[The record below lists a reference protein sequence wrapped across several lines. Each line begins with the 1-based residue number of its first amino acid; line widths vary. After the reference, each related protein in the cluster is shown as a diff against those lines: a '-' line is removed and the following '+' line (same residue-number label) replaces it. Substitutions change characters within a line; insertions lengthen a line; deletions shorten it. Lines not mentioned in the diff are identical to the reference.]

1 MNYLAHA
8 YLSFEITDITVGNM
22 ISDFVKGKQKLDY
35 PFAIQQGIV
44 LHRAIDSFTDSHAVT
59 RQAKSFFKEAY
70 GLYAG
75 PLVDVVYDHFL
86 ANDPLR
92 FPETGEK
99 GPAAG
104 EGGGGTGDG
113 VGGAGGD
120 KGGTGQGARGPGDG
134 VPSPGEGARGTE
146 GGAIGDEET
155 GGTGLKAFAQKTY
168 ERLSTRE
175 ALMPERFGRFFPYMR
190 AQDWLF
196 NYRYKQG
203 ILNSFEGL
211 ARRAAYMGSSEQAGQ
226 LFEKHYSGL
235 EACYTDFFP
244 ALQDFALRTLEQL
257 QEVKG

>member
-35 PFAIQQGIV
+35 PIAIQQGIT
-44 LHRAIDSFTDSHAVT
+44 LHRAIDSFTDSHAIT
-59 RQAKSFFKEAY
+59 RQAKSFFKEDY

-92 FPETGEK
+92 FPETGQK
-99 GPAAG
+99 
-104 EGGGGTGDG
+104 
-113 VGGAGGD
+113 
-120 KGGTGQGARGPGDG
+120 
-134 VPSPGEGARGTE
+134 EGATGPQTPATAN
-146 GGAIGDEET
+146 GEET

-168 ERLSTRE
+168 EQLSTRQ
-175 ALMPERFGRFFPYMR
+175 ALLPERFGRFFHYMR

-203 ILNSFEGL
+203 IFNAFAGL
-211 ARRAAYMGSSEQAGQ
+211 ARRAAYMGTSEQAGL
-226 LFEKHYSGL
+226 LFEKYYSGL

-244 ALQDFALRTLEQL
+244 ALQDFALRTLQQL
-257 QEVKG
+257 QVAKG

>member
-35 PFAIQQGIV
+35 PIAIQQGIM
-44 LHRAIDSFTDSHAVT
+44 LHRFIDSFTDSHAVT

-104 EGGGGTGDG
+104 
-113 VGGAGGD
+113 
-120 KGGTGQGARGPGDG
+120 
-134 VPSPGEGARGTE
+134 
-146 GGAIGDEET
+146 DEET

-168 ERLSTRE
+168 ERLSTRQ
-175 ALMPERFGRFFPYMR
+175 ALMPERFGRFFHYMR

-203 ILNSFEGL
+203 IFNSFEGL
-211 ARRAAYMGSSEQAGQ
+211 SRRAAYMGSSEQAGQ
-226 LFEKHYSGL
+226 LFEKHYSEL

>member
-35 PFAIQQGIV
+35 PIAIQQGIM
-44 LHRAIDSFTDSHAVT
+44 LHRFIDSFTDSHAVT

-104 EGGGGTGDG
+104 DGT
-113 VGGAGGD
+113 
-120 KGGTGQGARGPGDG
+120 RGP
-134 VPSPGEGARGTE
+134 E

-168 ERLSTRE
+168 ERLSSRQ
-175 ALMPERFGRFFPYMR
+175 ALMPERFGRFFHYMR

-203 ILNSFEGL
+203 IFNSFEGL
-211 ARRAAYMGSSEQAGQ
+211 ARRAAYMGSSERAAQ

-257 QEVKG
+257 QEVKS

>member
-35 PFAIQQGIV
+35 PVAIQHGIT

-59 RQAKSFFKEAY
+59 RQAKSFFKGAY

-92 FPETGEK
+92 FPETGQK
-99 GPAAG
+99 
-104 EGGGGTGDG
+104 
-113 VGGAGGD
+113 
-120 KGGTGQGARGPGDG
+120 
-134 VPSPGEGARGTE
+134 EGATGPQAPSAAN
-146 GGAIGDEET
+146 GEET

-168 ERLSTRE
+168 EQLSARQ
-175 ALMPERFGRFFPYMR
+175 ALMPERFGRLFHYMR

-196 NYRYKQG
+196 NYRYKEG
-203 ILNSFEGL
+203 IFNAFAGL
-211 ARRAAYMGSSEQAGQ
+211 ARRAAYMGSAEQADL
-226 LFEKHYSGL
+226 LFEQYYTGL

-244 ALQDFALRTLEQL
+244 TLQDFALRTLQQL
-257 QEVKG
+257 QVAKG

>member
-35 PFAIQQGIV
+35 PIAIQQGIM
-44 LHRAIDSFTDSHAVT
+44 LHRFIDSFTDSHAVT

-104 EGGGGTGDG
+104 DG
-113 VGGAGGD
+113 VGGAG
-120 KGGTGQGARGPGDG
+120 QGARGP
-134 VPSPGEGARGTE
+134 E

-168 ERLSTRE
+168 ERLSTRQ
-175 ALMPERFGRFFPYMR
+175 ALMPERFGRFFHYMR

-203 ILNSFEGL
+203 IFNSFEGL

>member
-35 PFAIQQGIV
+35 PLAIQQGIT
-44 LHRAIDSFTDSHAVT
+44 LHRAIDYFTDSHAVT

-92 FPETGEK
+92 FPETGSGEAS
-99 GPAAG
+99 GGSRAPAGANEEAAG
-104 EGGGGTGDG
+104 
-113 VGGAGGD
+113 A
-120 KGGTGQGARGPGDG
+120 
-134 VPSPGEGARGTE
+134 
-146 GGAIGDEET
+146 
-155 GGTGLKAFAQKTY
+155 GLKAFAQKTY
-168 ERLSTRE
+168 EQLGTRE
-175 ALMPERFGRFFPYMR
+175 ALLPERFGRFFHHMR

-203 ILNSFEGL
+203 IFNAFAGL
-211 ARRAAYMGSSEQAGQ
+211 ARRAAYMGSSERAGL
-226 LFEKHYSGL
+226 LFEQHYAGL
-235 EACYTDFFP
+235 EACYTDLFP
-244 ALQDFALRTLEQL
+244 ALQDFALRTLQQL
-257 QEVKG
+257 QEAKG

>member
-8 YLSFEITDITVGNM
+8 YLSFEITDIAVGNM

-35 PFAIQQGIV
+35 PIAIQQGIM
-44 LHRAIDSFTDSHAVT
+44 LHRFIDSFTDSHAVT

-99 GPAAG
+99 GPVAG
-104 EGGGGTGDG
+104 DGMRGPGERVGGTGGGLDGAGGGT
-113 VGGAGGD
+113 
-120 KGGTGQGARGPGDG
+120 RGPGDR
-134 VPSPGEGARGTE
+134 ARGPE

-168 ERLSTRE
+168 ERLSTRQ
-175 ALMPERFGRFFPYMR
+175 ALMPERFGRFFHYMR

-203 ILNSFEGL
+203 IFNSFEGL
-211 ARRAAYMGSSEQAGQ
+211 ARRAAYMGSSERAAQ

-257 QEVKG
+257 QEVKS

>member
-35 PFAIQQGIV
+35 PIAIQQGIT

-92 FPETGEK
+92 FPDTGEK
-99 GPAAG
+99 
-104 EGGGGTGDG
+104 EGIP
-113 VGGAGGD
+113 VPQAPGA
-120 KGGTGQGARGPGDG
+120 TNR
-134 VPSPGEGARGTE
+134 
-146 GGAIGDEET
+146 EET

-168 ERLSTRE
+168 EQLSTRQ
-175 ALMPERFGRFFPYMR
+175 ALMPERFGRLFHYMQE
-190 AQDWLF
+190 QDWLF

-203 ILNSFEGL
+203 IFNAFAGL
-211 ARRAAYMGSSEQAGQ
+211 ARRAAYMGSSEQADL
-226 LFEKHYSGL
+226 LFERYYTGL

-244 ALQDFALRTLEQL
+244 ALQDFALRTLQQL
-257 QEVKG
+257 QEAKG

>member
-22 ISDFVKGKQKLDY
+22 ISDFVKGKQKFDY
-35 PFAIQQGIV
+35 PIAIQQGIT

-59 RQAKSFFKEAY
+59 REAKSFFRESY
-70 GLYAG
+70 RLYAG
-75 PLVDVVYDHFL
+75 PLVDVAYDHFL

-99 GPAAG
+99 APAAG
-104 EGGGGTGDG
+104 PRAPIA
-113 VGGAGGD
+113 GAGVAGIVN
-120 KGGTGQGARGPGDG
+120 R
-134 VPSPGEGARGTE
+134 
-146 GGAIGDEET
+146 EET

-168 ERLSTRE
+168 EQLSTRQ
-175 ALMPERFGRFFPYMR
+175 AVLPERFGRLFHYMK

-196 NYRYKQG
+196 NYRYKEG
-203 ILNSFEGL
+203 IFNSFAGL
-211 ARRAAYMGSSEQAGQ
+211 ARRATYMGSAEQAGL
-226 LFEKHYSGL
+226 LFEQHYGEL

-257 QEVKG
+257 QEAKG

>member
-8 YLSFEITDITVGNM
+8 YLSFEITDITIGNM

-35 PFAIQQGIV
+35 PIAIQQGIM
-44 LHRAIDSFTDSHAVT
+44 LHRFIDSFTDSHAVT

-99 GPAAG
+99 GP
-104 EGGGGTGDG
+104 
-113 VGGAGGD
+113 VGGRGA
-120 KGGTGQGARGPGDG
+120 GQGARIPAEG
-134 VPSPGEGARGTE
+134 VPSPADSARGPE

-168 ERLSTRE
+168 ERLSTKQ
-175 ALMPERFGRFFPYMR
+175 ALMPERFGRLFHYMR

-235 EACYTDFFP
+235 EACYIDFFP

>member
-1 MNYLAHA
+1 
-8 YLSFEITDITVGNM
+8 M

-35 PFAIQQGIV
+35 PLAIQQGIT

-92 FPETGEK
+92 FPEMGNEEAGGSPRAPAGVEK
-99 GPAAG
+99 GADGPHAPPAAN
-104 EGGGGTGDG
+104 
-113 VGGAGGD
+113 
-120 KGGTGQGARGPGDG
+120 R
-134 VPSPGEGARGTE
+134 
-146 GGAIGDEET
+146 EET

-168 ERLSTRE
+168 EQLSTRQ
-175 ALMPERFGRFFPYMR
+175 ALLPERFGRFFHYMR

-203 ILNSFEGL
+203 IFNAFAGL
-211 ARRAAYMGSSEQAGQ
+211 ARRAAYMGSSDQADL
-226 LFEKHYSGL
+226 LFEQHYTGL

-244 ALQDFALRTLEQL
+244 ALQDFALRTLQQL
-257 QEVKG
+257 QEAKG

>member
-1 MNYLAHA
+1 
-8 YLSFEITDITVGNM
+8 
-22 ISDFVKGKQKLDY
+22 
-35 PFAIQQGIV
+35 
-44 LHRAIDSFTDSHAVT
+44 
-59 RQAKSFFKEAY
+59 
-70 GLYAG
+70 
-75 PLVDVVYDHFL
+75 L

-104 EGGGGTGDG
+104 DG
-113 VGGAGGD
+113 VGGA
-120 KGGTGQGARGPGDG
+120 GQGARGPG
-134 VPSPGEGARGTE
+134 

-168 ERLSTRE
+168 ERLSTRQ
-175 ALMPERFGRFFPYMR
+175 ALMPERFGRFFHYMR

-203 ILNSFEGL
+203 IFNSFEGL

-257 QEVKG
+257 QEVKS

>member
-35 PFAIQQGIV
+35 PIAIQHGIT
-44 LHRAIDSFTDSHAVT
+44 LHRAIDSFTDTHAIT
-59 RQAKSFFKEAY
+59 REAKSFFKEVY

-92 FPETGEK
+92 FPETGNED
-99 GPAAG
+99 PA
-104 EGGGGTGDG
+104 
-113 VGGAGGD
+113 V
-120 KGGTGQGARGPGDG
+120 
-134 VPSPGEGARGTE
+134 SS
-146 GGAIGDEET
+146 
-155 GGTGLKAFAQKTY
+155 LKVFTQKTY
-168 ERLSTRE
+168 EELSTRQ
-175 ALMPERFGRFFPYMR
+175 ALLPERFGRFFHYMR

-203 ILNSFEGL
+203 IFNAFAGL
-211 ARRAAYMGSSEQAGQ
+211 ARRAAYMGSSDQAGL
-226 LFEKHYSGL
+226 LFEKYYSGL

-244 ALQDFALRTLEQL
+244 ALQDFALRTLQQL
-257 QEVKG
+257 QVAKG

>member
-35 PFAIQQGIV
+35 PLAIQQGIT

-59 RQAKSFFKEAY
+59 RQAKSYFKEAY

-92 FPETGEK
+92 FPETGNGE
-99 GPAAG
+99 ADAG
-104 EGGGGTGDG
+104 
-113 VGGAGGD
+113 
-120 KGGTGQGARGPGDG
+120 
-134 VPSPGEGARGTE
+134 S
-146 GGAIGDEET
+146 
-155 GGTGLKAFAQKTY
+155 GLKAFAQKTY
-168 ERLSTRE
+168 EQLSTRE
-175 ALMPERFGRFFPYMR
+175 ALLPERFGRFFHYMR

-203 ILNSFEGL
+203 IFNAFAGL
-211 ARRAAYMGSSEQAGQ
+211 ARRAAYMGSSEQAGL
-226 LFEKHYSGL
+226 LFEKYYTGL

-244 ALQDFALRTLEQL
+244 ALQDFALRTLQQL
-257 QEVKG
+257 QVAKG

>member
-22 ISDFVKGKQKLDY
+22 ISDFVKGKQKFDY
-35 PFAIQQGIV
+35 PVAIQHGIT

-92 FPETGEK
+92 FPETGGK
-99 GPAAG
+99 
-104 EGGGGTGDG
+104 
-113 VGGAGGD
+113 GGATGPQTAFGD
-120 KGGTGQGARGPGDG
+120 TQSPQAEPQARAGTNR
-134 VPSPGEGARGTE
+134 
-146 GGAIGDEET
+146 EET

-168 ERLSTRE
+168 EQLNTRQ
-175 ALMPERFGRFFPYMR
+175 ALMPERFGRFFHYMR

-196 NYRYKQG
+196 NYRYKEG
-203 ILNSFEGL
+203 IFNAFAGL
-211 ARRAAYMGSSEQAGQ
+211 SRRAAYMGSADKANL
-226 LFEKHYSGL
+226 LFEQHYTGL

-244 ALQDFALRTLEQL
+244 ALQDFALRTLQQL
-257 QEVKG
+257 QEAKG

>member
-35 PFAIQQGIV
+35 PLAIQQGIT

-92 FPETGEK
+92 FPETGSGE
-99 GPAAG
+99 AAG
-104 EGGGGTGDG
+104 GSRAP
-113 VGGAGGD
+113 VGE
-120 KGGTGQGARGPGDG
+120 G
-134 VPSPGEGARGTE
+134 VPGPRALAGA
-146 GGAIGDEET
+146 EET
-155 GGTGLKAFAQKTY
+155 GATGLRAFAQKTY
-168 ERLSTRE
+168 EQLGTRE
-175 ALMPERFGRFFPYMR
+175 ALLPERFGRFFHYMR

-203 ILNSFEGL
+203 IFNAFAGL
-211 ARRAAYMGSSEQAGQ
+211 ARRAAYMGSSDQACL
-226 LFEKHYSGL
+226 LFEQHYTGL

-244 ALQDFALRTLEQL
+244 ALQDFALRTLQQL
-257 QEVKG
+257 QVAKG

>member
-35 PFAIQQGIV
+35 PAAIQQGIT

-59 RQAKSFFKEAY
+59 RQAKSYFKEAY

-75 PLVDVVYDHFL
+75 PLVDVAYDHFL

-99 GPAAG
+99 
-104 EGGGGTGDG
+104 
-113 VGGAGGD
+113 
-120 KGGTGQGARGPGDG
+120 
-134 VPSPGEGARGTE
+134 EGATGPRAPIGVEE
-146 GGAIGDEET
+146 GATDLQAPSAGNSEET

-168 ERLSTRE
+168 EALSTRQ
-175 ALMPERFGRFFPYMR
+175 ALLPERFGRFFHYMR
-190 AQDWLF
+190 EQDWLF

-203 ILNSFEGL
+203 IFNAFAGL
-211 ARRAAYMGSSEQAGQ
+211 ARRAAYMGSSEQAGL
-226 LFEKHYSGL
+226 LFDKYYSGL

-244 ALQDFALRTLEQL
+244 ALQDFALRTLQQL
-257 QEVKG
+257 QVAKG

>member
-35 PFAIQQGIV
+35 PLAIQQGIT

-92 FPETGEK
+92 FPETGSGEASG
-99 GPAAG
+99 GPRAPAGANEGAAG
-104 EGGGGTGDG
+104 
-113 VGGAGGD
+113 A
-120 KGGTGQGARGPGDG
+120 
-134 VPSPGEGARGTE
+134 
-146 GGAIGDEET
+146 
-155 GGTGLKAFAQKTY
+155 GLKVFAQKTY
-168 ERLSTRE
+168 EQLGTRE
-175 ALMPERFGRFFPYMR
+175 ALLPERFGRFFHHMR

-196 NYRYKQG
+196 NY
-203 ILNSFEGL
+203 
-211 ARRAAYMGSSEQAGQ
+211 
-226 LFEKHYSGL
+226 
-235 EACYTDFFP
+235 
-244 ALQDFALRTLEQL
+244 
-257 QEVKG
+257 

>member
-22 ISDFVKGKQKLDY
+22 ISDFVKGKQKFDY
-35 PFAIQQGIV
+35 PFAIQQGIT

-59 RQAKSFFKEAY
+59 RQAKSFFKESY

-75 PLVDVVYDHFL
+75 PLVDVAYDYFL

-99 GPAAG
+99 EPAAG
-104 EGGGGTGDG
+104 PQ
-113 VGGAGGD
+113 API
-120 KGGTGQGARGPGDG
+120 A
-134 VPSPGEGARGTE
+134 GEGVL
-146 GGAIGDEET
+146 GAVNREET

-168 ERLSTRE
+168 ERLSTRQ
-175 ALMPERFGRFFPYMR
+175 ALLPERFGQLFHYMK

-203 ILNSFEGL
+203 IFNSFAGL
-211 ARRAAYMGSSEQAGQ
+211 ARRATYMGSSEQAGL
-226 LFEKHYSGL
+226 LFEKHYAGL
-235 EACYTDFFP
+235 EACYMDFFP
-244 ALQDFALRTLEQL
+244 SLQDFALRTLQQL
-257 QEVKG
+257 QEAKG

>member
-35 PFAIQQGIV
+35 PIAIQQGIT

-59 RQAKSFFKEAY
+59 RRAKSFFKEAY

-75 PLVDVVYDHFL
+75 PLVDVAYDHFL

-92 FPETGEK
+92 FPETGN
-99 GPAAG
+99 
-104 EGGGGTGDG
+104 
-113 VGGAGGD
+113 
-120 KGGTGQGARGPGDG
+120 
-134 VPSPGEGARGTE
+134 EGAP
-146 GGAIGDEET
+146 GA
-155 GGTGLKAFAQKTY
+155 GLKAFAQKTY
-168 ERLSTRE
+168 EQLSTRQ
-175 ALMPERFGRFFPYMR
+175 ALMPERFGRLFQYMQ

-203 ILNSFEGL
+203 IFNAFAGL
-211 ARRAAYMGSSEQAGQ
+211 ARRAAYMGNSEQAGL
-226 LFEKHYSGL
+226 LFEQHYTGL

-244 ALQDFALRTLEQL
+244 ALQDFALRTLQQL
-257 QEVKG
+257 QEAKG

>member
-22 ISDFVKGKQKLDY
+22 ISDFVKGKQKFDY
-35 PFAIQQGIV
+35 PVAIQHGIT

-92 FPETGEK
+92 FPETEEK
-99 GPAAG
+99 GEAAGPQAPAA
-104 EGGGGTGDG
+104 
-113 VGGAGGD
+113 AN
-120 KGGTGQGARGPGDG
+120 R
-134 VPSPGEGARGTE
+134 
-146 GGAIGDEET
+146 EET
-155 GGTGLKAFAQKTY
+155 GGTGLKVFAQKTY
-168 ERLSTRE
+168 EQLSTRQ
-175 ALMPERFGRFFPYMR
+175 ALMPERFGRLFNYMR
-190 AQDWLF
+190 EQDWLF

-203 ILNSFEGL
+203 IFNAFAGL
-211 ARRAAYMGSSEQAGQ
+211 ARRAAYMGSSEQAGL
-226 LFEKHYSGL
+226 LFEQYYSGL

-244 ALQDFALRTLEQL
+244 ALQDFALRTLQQL
-257 QEVKG
+257 QVAKS

>member
-35 PFAIQQGIV
+35 PIAIQQGIT
-44 LHRAIDSFTDSHAVT
+44 LHRAIDSFTDSHAIT
-59 RQAKSFFKEAY
+59 RQAKSFFKEDY

-92 FPETGEK
+92 FPETGQE
-99 GPAAG
+99 
-104 EGGGGTGDG
+104 
-113 VGGAGGD
+113 
-120 KGGTGQGARGPGDG
+120 
-134 VPSPGEGARGTE
+134 EGATG
-146 GGAIGDEET
+146 EET

-168 ERLSTRE
+168 EQLSTRQ
-175 ALMPERFGRFFPYMR
+175 ALLPERFGRFFHYMR

-203 ILNSFEGL
+203 IFNAFAGL
-211 ARRAAYMGSSEQAGQ
+211 ARRAAYMGTSEQAGL
-226 LFEKHYSGL
+226 LFEKYYSDL
-235 EACYTDFFP
+235 EGCYTDFFP
-244 ALQDFALRTLEQL
+244 ALQDFALRTLQQL
-257 QEVKG
+257 QVAKG